1 MEKYCNSC
9 GRVLGD
15 VDFILCPYCGNKLN
29 SRVGRQPIPNR
40 LRHAVFQRDQY
51 RCRECGA
58 SKEDG
63 VTLEIDHIIPVA
75 KGGTN
80 DISNLQTLCKACNR
94 GKYTDTWVGGKISNG
109 HHSHDIANERRRL
122 AEIKRNKLFD
132 KIFPKITNFH
142 VDTLRYGNSSIGY
155 ANKNDI
161 ARYLVN
167 NFSENEINQILKS
180 IDDLEIQK
188 EKYTNKYGNTKF
200 FVLGCSDLWY
210 YFYKLSD
217 GTFGRFYA
225 DSKNEL
231 KQLVLSK
238 DMPWVTFEFESKNN
252 HLQNFVSNIYL
263 KENMGSI
270 EELSLMKFSNL
281 RPKDIRKKV
290 LSHLD
295 PIISGGISHHGYRFC
310 DCGNKIKYYKRYCDD
325 CKPPEELFEPVV
337 KPKPQPKFKKCPNC
351 GAEVRENALRCKYC
365 KTMLK

>member
-142 VDTLRYGNSSIGY
+142 VDTLRYGNSSIILQ
-155 ANKNDI
+155 DI
-161 ARYLVN
+161 
-167 NFSENEINQILKS
+167 
-180 IDDLEIQK
+180 
-188 EKYTNKYGNTKF
+188 
-200 FVLGCSDLWY
+200 
-210 YFYKLSD
+210 
-217 GTFGRFYA
+217 
-225 DSKNEL
+225 
-231 KQLVLSK
+231 
-238 DMPWVTFEFESKNN
+238 
-252 HLQNFVSNIYL
+252 
-263 KENMGSI
+263 
-270 EELSLMKFSNL
+270 
-281 RPKDIRKKV
+281 
-290 LSHLD
+290 
-295 PIISGGISHHGYRFC
+295 
-310 DCGNKIKYYKRYCDD
+310 
-325 CKPPEELFEPVV
+325 
-337 KPKPQPKFKKCPNC
+337 
-351 GAEVRENALRCKYC
+351 
-365 KTMLK
+365 